1 MNTTIINDKFE
12 SIKTQ
17 AINIAPTLLTSI
29 IIFILFYVVAEY
41 VKNYFMTIKTY
52 TTSSEQISIP
62 KIQAS
67 NSKTF
72 TELNRNL
79 VFNQLG
85 KMLYYGII
93 ITGAIFSFVN
103 LGFNVGTILTLLGTV
118 GLAIGLA
125 LQDTLKNIISGIYIA
140 ISSTFKLGDIIS
152 LKPLGSINPTIGE
165 VIDFNLYYTTLID
178 PKTNQITIIPNSS
191 LQNNLITNLSKTL

>member
-62 KIQAS
+62 KIQPS

-93 ITGAIFSFVN
+93 ITGAIFAFVN
-103 LGFNVGTILTLLGTV
+103 LGFNVGTVLTLLGTV